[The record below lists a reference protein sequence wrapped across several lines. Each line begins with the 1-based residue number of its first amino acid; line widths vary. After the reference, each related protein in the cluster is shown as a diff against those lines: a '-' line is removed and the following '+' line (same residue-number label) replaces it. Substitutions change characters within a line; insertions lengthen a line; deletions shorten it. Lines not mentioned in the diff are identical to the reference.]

1 LTLLPT
7 TTAAV
12 TTAKIKPGSTAA
24 IYIIGRTKM
33 DEQYSCPDGCG
44 ENEGA
49 DMAWIRERVW
59 LSDTANLEPNY
70 LLLVF

>member
-1 LTLLPT
+1 
-7 TTAAV
+7 
-12 TTAKIKPGSTAA
+12 
-24 IYIIGRTKM
+24 M